1 LKLVKVKGIVIKEV
15 QYKEN
20 DKIITIMTDKLG
32 KISCMAKGAK
42 KNNSPLLSTSQFL
55 VYSEFL
61 LYKGTN
67 FYHVNSAEMIDSF
80 YSLRIDYEKL
90 NKAFEITKI
99 LNKLAY
105 EEEERTG
112 ILSLYLNTIFI
123 IQNMDKQF
131 NFVMGVFI
139 LKLLCLLG
147 YAPSMYKCLNCNTKM
162 LKNDKNDTKYYY
174 DKTTNAAIC
183 NNCYNKKDERSKNYF
198 SEISEG
204 ALYSIL
210 YVISSEIKKTYSFE
224 INGKTLNEFYNF
236 VNDYYL
242 AQML

>member
-1 LKLVKVKGIVIKEV
+1 MKLVKVKGIVIKEV

-32 KISCMAKGAK
+32 KISCMAKAAK

-80 YSLRIDYEKL
+80 YSLRVDYEKL
-90 NKAFEITKI
+90 NKAFEVTKI

-105 EEEERTG
+105 EEEEKTG
-112 ILSLYLNTIFI
+112 ILSLYLNTLFI
-123 IQNMDKQF
+123 IQKMDKQF
-131 NFVMGVFI
+131 DFVRGVFI

-147 YAPSMYKCLNCNTKM
+147 YAPNMYKCLSCNKKM
-162 LKNDKNDTKYYY
+162 LENNKTDIKHYY
-174 DKTTNAAIC
+174 DKTTNAATC
-183 NNCYNKKDERSKNYF
+183 SNCYSKKNEINKKHF
-198 SEISEG
+198 SEISEA
-204 ALYSIL
+204 ALYSVL
-210 YVISSEIKKTYSFE
+210 YVISSDIKKTYSFE
-224 INGKTLNEFYNF
+224 IKGKTLNEFYNF

-242 AQML
+242 SQML